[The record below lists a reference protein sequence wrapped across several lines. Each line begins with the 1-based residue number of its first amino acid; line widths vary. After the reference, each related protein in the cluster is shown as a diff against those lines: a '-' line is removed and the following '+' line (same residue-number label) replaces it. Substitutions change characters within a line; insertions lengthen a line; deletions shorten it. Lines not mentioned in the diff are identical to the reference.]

1 MSIPIIN
8 KDISRQVQKQIDKRI
23 SDLFIQADHNI
34 CKPYV
39 CILCD
44 IFVKPKDLRLI
55 STKKLLK
62 HSSILEN
69 SPLLDI
75 SESLKSC
82 YTYKDI
88 DQLEID
94 LDTKHQIQGL
104 VLSPRSTYI
113 KKSNREKGFVICQS
127 CNYAYCRGKLPP
139 YSIANNF
146 FLELHQN
153 V

>member
-1 MSIPIIN
+1 MTIPDIN
-8 KDISRQVQKQIDKRI
+8 KEISRQVQEQIDKRI

-44 IFVKPKDLRLI
+44 IFVKPKELQLI

-62 HSSILEN
+62 HSSILQN
-69 SPLLDI
+69 NPYLDI

-82 YTYKDI
+82 YTFKDL

-94 LDTKHQIQGL
+94 LVSKHQIQEL
-104 VLSPRSTYI
+104 ILSPRSTYI
-113 KKSNREKGFVICQS
+113 KKSNREKGFVICQ
-127 CNYAYCRGKLPP
+127 
-139 YSIANNF
+139 
-146 FLELHQN
+146 
-153 V
+153 

>member
-1 MSIPIIN
+1 M
-8 KDISRQVQKQIDKRI
+8 QECIDRRI
-23 SDLFIQADHNI
+23 SDLFIQADDDN

-44 IFVKPKDLRLI
+44 IFVKPKEIQLI

-69 SPLLDI
+69 IQFLDM

-82 YTYKDI
+82 YTFKDL

-94 LDTKHQIQGL
+94 LGTKHQIQDL
-104 VLSPRSTYI
+104 ILSPRSTYI
-113 KKSNREKGFVICQS
+113 KKSRRKKKIC
-127 CNYAYCRGKLPP
+127 NM
-139 YSIANNF
+139 SIM
-146 FLELHQN
+146 
-153 V
+153 